1 MAVNKYI
8 LPANSKHKAKVM
20 WEVQARCT
28 DYRGE
33 VIQKHKRGFST
44 MREAKEWE
52 QQFLALS
59 VGKLSDM
66 TFAEFVEKYFYDLDV
81 RQNTLRSK
89 RYIIELKILPYF
101 GKRKITEITQADILA
116 WQKDIKK
123 GGYEDTYLY
132 TINSQ
137 LSAIFNHAVRVYDLP
152 SNPCQ
157 KVKSMGKKQAKEMN
171 IWTQE
176 QFEQFLPHVKD
187 KPYSYYGFLIFF
199 WTGLRLG
206 ELLALTVG
214 DIDLDKKTLT
224 VNKSCQYLNGERV
237 ITPPKTEK
245 SNRVI
250 PLPNSLVEELREYF
264 NRRYGIMDSDVIF
277 PVTKS
282 YFENEMRRGARLA
295 GLEKIR
301 IHDLRH
307 SHASMLISKMNI
319 PIIAVSRR
327 LGHEKVSIT
336 MDTYGHMY
344 PNQMDDIA
352 TQLNAEMTKGDNGY
366 AS

>member
-1 MAVNKYI
+1 M
-8 LPANSKHKAKVM
+8 
-20 WEVQARCT
+20 
-28 DYRGE
+28 
-33 VIQKHKRGFST
+33 
-44 MREAKEWE
+44 
-52 QQFLALS
+52 
-59 VGKLSDM
+59 
-66 TFAEFVEKYFYDLDV
+66 
-81 RQNTLRSK
+81 
-89 RYIIELKILPYF
+89 
-101 GKRKITEITQADILA
+101 
-116 WQKDIKK
+116 
-123 GGYEDTYLY
+123 
-132 TINSQ
+132 
-137 LSAIFNHAVRVYDLP
+137 
-152 SNPCQ
+152 
-157 KVKSMGKKQAKEMN
+157 
-171 IWTQE
+171 
-176 QFEQFLPHVKD
+176 
-187 KPYSYYGFLIFF
+187 
-199 WTGLRLG
+199 G

>member
-8 LPANSKHKAKVM
+8 LPENKKHPAKTM
-20 WEVQARCT
+20 WEVQVRYT
-28 DYRGE
+28 DYKGD
-33 VIQKHKRGFST
+33 VVQKHKRGFPT
-44 MREAKEWE
+44 KREAQEWE
-52 QQFLALS
+52 RQFLAQS
-59 VGKLSDM
+59 GDRLSDM
-66 TFAEFVEKYFYDLDV
+66 TFADFLSKYFEDLDV
-81 RQNTLRSK
+81 RQSTFRSK
-89 RYIIELKILPYF
+89 KYIIDLKILPYF
-101 GKRKITEITQADILA
+101 GKRKITEITQADVLA

-137 LSAIFNHAVRVYDLP
+137 LSAIFNHAVRIYGLP

-157 KVKSMGKKQAKEMN
+157 KVRTMGRKQAREMN

-176 QFEQFLPHVKD
+176 QFEQFLSYIKD

-224 VNKSCQYLNGERV
+224 VNKSCQYISGERV
-237 ITPPKTEK
+237 ITPPKTER
-245 SNRVI
+245 SNRVVT
-250 PLPNSLVEELREYF
+250 LPDNLITELREYF
-264 NRRYGIMDSDVIF
+264 SHRYGIMDSDVIF
-277 PVTKS
+277 PVTKA
-282 YFENEMRRGARLA
+282 YFENEMKRGARLA

-307 SHASMLISKMNI
+307 SHASLLISKLNV

-327 LGHEKVSIT
+327 LGHENVSVT
-336 MDTYGHMY
+336 MNTYGHLY
-344 PNQMDDIA
+344 PKQMDDIA
-352 TQLNAEMTKGDNGY
+352 SQLNTEMTKGDN
-366 AS
+366 AVAF